1 LFADGD
7 GKTGSSGTKAAD
19 GVKLDDGLTIP
30 KSTCKGNKKAL
41 LIGINYFGTK
51 AELRGCINDVTNVK
65 ALITGKFNFPTDD
78 AHMRVLT
85 DDDKNHAKP
94 TRAEMIKAFQ
104 WLVDGAK
111 ENDSLFLHYS
121 GHGGSQKDV
130 DPNTDEADG
139 MDETWCP
146 VDYDTAGQIV
156 DDDLYNML
164 VKPLP
169 AGVRLTVISD
179 ACHSASVLDTPFLY
193 TIDGNLAIHEVDMR
207 KLAIEAAV
215 KAGKAFMVGDK
226 AAALKSGGDAVKAL
240 LQGPGKNNAD
250 AANRA
255 VQIRP
260 ALADVIVFSGCL
272 DHQTSADATIG
283 GKPTGAMSW
292 ALIEVFNAS
301 LDLTYVDL
309 LKQVRQKLDG
319 KFQQIPQ
326 MSSGS
331 KLKLADVKFIM

>member
-1 LFADGD
+1 
-7 GKTGSSGTKAAD
+7 
-19 GVKLDDGLTIP
+19 LTATSP
-30 KSTCKGNKKAL
+30 FTKSTCVSSPS
-41 LIGINYFGTK
+41 
-51 AELRGCINDVTNVK
+51 R
-65 ALITGKFNFPTDD
+65 PPS
-78 AHMRVLT
+78 RP
-85 DDDKNHAKP
+85 AKRSWSA
-94 TRAEMIKAFQ
+94 TRPPR
-104 WLVDGAK
+104 
-111 ENDSLFLHYS
+111 S
-121 GHGGSQKDV
+121 
-130 DPNTDEADG
+130 
-139 MDETWCP
+139 
-146 VDYDTAGQIV
+146 
-156 DDDLYNML
+156 
-164 VKPLP
+164 
-169 AGVRLTVISD
+169 R
-179 ACHSASVLDTPFLY
+179 
-193 TIDGNLAIHEVDMR
+193 
-207 KLAIEAAV
+207 AA
-215 KAGKAFMVGDK
+215 
-226 AAALKSGGDAVKAL
+226 GDAVKAL
-240 LQGPGKNNAD
+240 LQGPGKSNAD